1 MKAKLVM
8 LTLLA
13 TSTLAHAT
21 LIDLTPGGFSVNN
34 PPPAYLQFL
43 KQWLK
48 PATFLIAGANINGSQ
63 VDWSPFCLFGP
74 ANFSIDSQ
82 RTNALVGWN
91 LADTNGYFMQY
102 VLVEGQGGFDNLYG
116 ITGQSFRFNGMGFV
130 TIDGQIPFQAIVFF
144 GTNIVPETL
153 NSFVAFAIAVVGLL
167 LTYKVQR
174 RRIA

>member
-48 PATFLIAGANINGSQ
+48 PATFLIPGANINGSQ

-74 ANFSIDSQ
+74 ANFSIDSHG
-82 RTNALVGWN
+82 TNALVGWN
-91 LADTNGYFMQY
+91 LADTNGYIMQY

-130 TIDGQIPFQAIVFF
+130 TIDGQNTIPSHCFLWDKYSSRNAKFTCSLRNRS
-144 GTNIVPETL
+144 GRTL
-153 NSFVAFAIAVVGLL
+153 THI
-167 LTYKVQR
+167 
-174 RRIA
+174 